1 MAAMVTQSRC
11 SGCGDAYPEQGIPPR
26 CPQCGEPYDLRALPP
41 FVSAKVREGLPGLW
55 RYREWLAV
63 PPSAPPLWLG
73 EGRTPLVPIG
83 VEGLRLWCKLESL
96 NPTGSFKDR
105 GSAVL
110 VAWLRA
116 RGIRQAVEDSS
127 GNAGASLAAY
137 CAAASIQARVYAP
150 SQASG
155 AKLAQ
160 IESYGAQLE
169 RVPGPRE
176 ESARRAQEA
185 ARHGAAYAS
194 HAYLPVGLSGIATIA
209 FEIREALGRAPLAVV
224 LPAGHGTLAA
234 GLLLGFSALLEGG
247 TIARLPRFV
256 LCQAEACAP
265 VFNAWRGHPDAETPA
280 QGTSRA
286 EGILIDKPVRLAR
299 MLQAITASGG
309 IATRSSEAEIEE
321 GWRVL
326 NRAGISCEPTSAV
339 VVAGVRHARAA
350 GILEPEAEG
359 EIVSII
365 TGHGLKS
372 V

>member
-1 MAAMVTQSRC
+1 MVTQPRC
-11 SGCGDAYPEQGIPPR
+11 SGCGDPYPELGIPHR
-26 CPQCGEPYDLRALPP
+26 CPHCGGAYDLLALPP
-41 FVSAKVREGLPGLW
+41 FSDAQVREDLPGLW

-63 PPSAPPLWLG
+63 PPGAHPLWLG
-73 EGRTPLVPIG
+73 EGRTPLVPIS
-83 VEGLRLWCKLESL
+83 VEGVHLWCKLESL

-116 RGIRQAVEDSS
+116 RGIGQAVEDSS
-127 GNAGASLAAY
+127 GNAGASCAAY
-137 CAAASIQARVYAP
+137 CAAAAIEATVYAP

-194 HAYLPVGLSGIATIA
+194 HAYLPFGLSGIATIA
-209 FEIREALGRAPLAVV
+209 FEIREALGRAPQAV
-224 LPAGHGTLAA
+224 LIPAGHGTLAA
-234 GLLLGFSALLEGG
+234 GLFLGFTALLEGG
-247 TIARLPRFV
+247 NITRLPRFV

-265 VFNAWRGHPDAETPA
+265 VFNAWRGHPDAET
-280 QGTSRA
+280 QTRGTSRA
-286 EGILIDKPVRLAR
+286 EGILISKPVRLAR
-299 MLQAITASGG
+299 MLQAIAASGG
-309 IATRSSEAEIEE
+309 IAVCASETEIDE

-326 NRAGISCEPTSAV
+326 NRAGISSEPTSAV
-339 VVAGVRHARAA
+339 VVAGVRQALAA
-350 GILEPEAEG
+350 GVLAPKAEG
-359 EIVSII
+359 EVVLII

>member
-1 MAAMVTQSRC
+1 MAAMDTQPRC
-11 SGCGDAYPEQGIPPR
+11 SGCGHPYPELGVPHR
-26 CPQCGEPYDLRALPP
+26 CPHCGESYDLRALPP
-41 FVSAKVREGLPGLW
+41 FDRAHVREDLLGLW

-63 PPSAPPLWLG
+63 PLGAPPLWLG
-73 EGRTPLVPIG
+73 EGRTPLVPMSLAG
-83 VEGLRLWCKLESL
+83 SRLWCKLESL

-105 GSAVL
+105 GSVVL

-116 RGIRQAVEDSS
+116 RGIGLAVEDSS

-137 CAAASIQARVYAP
+137 CAAAAIEARVYAP
-150 SQASG
+150 SHASD

-160 IESYGAQLE
+160 IESYGARLE

-176 ESARRAQEA
+176 ESARRAQEEA
-185 ARHGAAYAS
+185 QHGAAYAS
-194 HAYLPVGLSGIATIA
+194 HAYLPFGLSGIATIA
-209 FEIREALGRAPLAVV
+209 FEIWEALGRAPQAVV

-234 GLLLGFSALLEGG
+234 GLLLGFTALLEGG
-247 TIARLPRFV
+247 NILRLPRFV

-265 VFNAWRGHPDAETPA
+265 VFAAWRGHLDAEAPMR
-280 QGTSRA
+280 GTSRA
-286 EGILIDKPVRLAR
+286 EGILINKPVRLAR

-309 IATRSSEAEIEE
+309 IATRVSEVEIDD
-321 GWRVL
+321 GWRML

-339 VVAGVRHARAA
+339 VVAGVRQALAA
-350 GILEPEAEG
+350 GVLGPEAEG
-359 EIVSII
+359 EVVLIV